1 MSSPRRRA
9 LGACALLVLALGAC
23 SVERVN
29 ESEVGI
35 HYTQG
40 PIEGE
45 RFEHVIAP
53 GGSSTVFDDVVYRL
67 PARQVTYISA
77 AGEESDAPPLSLTAS
92 GGERLQV
99 SLAVRF
105 FLNTREE
112 ALRPFFLEICQKHDC
127 WEDEGWIRMLRETF
141 GNPMQAVVNDLGLEY
156 EADQLRYNNEVRD
169 QFAGAFAE
177 RFVDQLERL
186 VGRGDFFCGPGYD
199 RNEDDCPALSVEISS
214 VHYENAELEGI
225 REAQELAVQEEA
237 LAAQEAETAAAQQRT
252 VAAQA
257 TPEWRAQQEAQAMRE
272 CAQNPEC
279 QLTVIVGGEDAAV
292 TVPAG

>member
-1 MSSPRRRA
+1 MSSRRRT
-9 LGACALLVLALGAC
+9 LGACALLVLGLGAC

-45 RFEHVIAP
+45 KFDHVIEP
-53 GGSSTVFDDVVYRL
+53 GGSSTVVDDVVYRL

-77 AGEESDAPPLSLTAS
+77 AGEESDAPPLSLTAQ

-105 FLNTREE
+105 FLNSREE

-127 WEDEGWIRMLRETF
+127 WEDEGWLRMLRETF

-156 EADQLRYNNEVRD
+156 EAEQLRYNNEVRD
-169 QFAGAFAE
+169 QFSAAFAE

-199 RNEDDCPALSVEISS
+199 RDEEECPALSVEISS

-225 REAQELAVQEEA
+225 REQQELAVQEEA
-237 LAAQEAETAAAQQRT
+237 LAAQTARTARAEQEA

-257 TPEWRAQQEAQAMRE
+257 TPEWERQQQTQAMRE

-279 QLTVIVGGEDAAV
+279 QLTVILGGGDVGV